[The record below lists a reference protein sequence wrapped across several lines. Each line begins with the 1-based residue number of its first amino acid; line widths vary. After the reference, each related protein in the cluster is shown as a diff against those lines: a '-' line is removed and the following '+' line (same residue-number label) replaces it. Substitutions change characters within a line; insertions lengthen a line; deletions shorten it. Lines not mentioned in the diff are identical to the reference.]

1 MAYRAAVCDDSA
13 ADADYVRG
21 IVAHWAEQRGIA
33 LECRAFSSAEQ
44 FLFCY
49 AEDKNF
55 DLLLLDVEMP
65 GADGV
70 TLAKMVRQEN
80 EAVQIVFI
88 TGYSD
93 YIAEGYDVAALH
105 YLMKPVRPEKLCAV
119 LDRAWEKHR
128 RNERCLNLERSG
140 EMIRLPLYE
149 VRYLDVHQNYVT
161 VHARQD
167 YTLKRTLAEFEAE
180 LDEQFFRVGRGMI
193 LNLKQIRRVTKKE
206 VVLASRRIN
215 EWGYRH
221 REEEAGYVK
230 RLAYVQKVA
239 TDRQYGKDIRIFGL
253 REWVEELWES
263 TMRLYHGFL
272 LRRETA
278 YLWANVIDLA
288 LLLVRNGAAYAYLI
302 WLTLEQGLPVS
313 QFLLYFGAA
322 TGFAQWVSGILEKFA
337 KLHKQCLDISTVRE
351 FLEYPEPFRFEDGLP
366 LEKRLDTPYEL
377 RLEGVSYRY
386 PGAEKDTI
394 HKLDLTVRP
403 GENLAIVGLNG
414 AGKTTLVKLLCG
426 FLDPTEGRVL
436 LNGQDIRPYNRR
448 DYYKLFAAVFQDFS
462 VLSATVAENV
472 AQCRTGIDEARVW
485 HCLDEA
491 GLTEKVQSLP
501 KQLETQIGREV
512 YEDGIE
518 LSGGQTQ
525 RLMLARA
532 LYKDAPV
539 LVLDEPTAALDPIAE
554 NDIYQ
559 KYNEMTAGKTSLFI
573 SHRLASTRFCD
584 RILYLKDGRVAEEGT
599 HEELLKRGGGYAD
612 LFEVQ
617 SQYYREEN
625 EA

>member
-1 MAYRAAVCDDSA
+1 MGKNEKTKKPKPKYNVWQNTAYMLSAAWDTRWSVPVLVVLLAVCTAGRTTAEMLISPAVLGKLESGAPLGRLLGTIGGFTILLFALTALCYYIDHLTMFGRCG
-13 ADADYVRG
+13 VR
-21 IVAHWAEQRGIA
+21 
-33 LECRAFSSAEQ
+33 LELLKRINTKRTRTA
-44 FLFCY
+44 Y
-49 AEDKNF
+49 AN
-55 DLLLLDVEMP
+55 LLD
-65 GADGV
+65 
-70 TLAKMVRQEN
+70 
-80 EAVQIVFI
+80 EAFR
-88 TGYSD
+88 
-93 YIAEGYDVAALH
+93 
-105 YLMKPVRPEKLCAV
+105 LMYQKGHDACMNN
-119 LDRAWEKHR
+119 RA
-128 RNERCLNLERSG
+128 SG
-140 EMIRLPLYE
+140 EAFWKSWTDILTNLIGFG
-149 VRYLDVHQNYVT
+149 VYL
-161 VHARQD
+161 A
-167 YTLKRTLAEFEAE
+167 LLS
-180 LDEQFFRVGRGMI
+180 G
-193 LNLKQIRRVTKKE
+193 LNPWLCVLTALTAVVSYFSTKN
-206 VVLASRRIN
+206 IN

-221 REEEAGYVK
+221 REEGAKITRSLHYLRNTAEG
-230 RLAYVQKVA
+230 REF
-239 TDRQYGKDIRIFGL
+239 GKEIRIFGL
-253 REWVEELWES
+253 RQWLTDLYDS
-263 TMRLYHGFL
+263 ALRLNYAFL
-272 LRRETA
+272 EKRERA
-278 YLWANVIDLA
+278 YLTANLIDLA
-288 LLLVRNGAAYAYLI
+288 LLLVRNGAAYAYLL
-302 WLTLEQGLPVS
+302 WFTVTRGLPVS
-313 QFLLYFGAA
+313 EFLLYFGTAS
-322 TGFAQWVSGILEKFA
+322 GFAQWVSGILEKFA
-337 KLHKQCLDISTVRE
+337 KLYKQCLDISTVRE

-485 HCLDEA
+485 YCLDEA

-512 YEDGIE
+512 YEDGVE